1 MTFNEINNQA
11 EFVKMGAHHLVQED
25 AVLVNEGDDIE
36 KLMYTS
42 AHHELVASALAVK
55 ACHEID
61 HDAMIGCMIGMNG
74 VYPAS
79 PDPHDVLNAQ
89 KAMLQKYYYVEV
101 QARGHYSPFL
111 LLQPGRVMF
120 RPIGIWNSHSAPAL
134 NNAFLPT
141 PYIQSRESEEIH
153 FPDRN
158 YSGRL
163 RCGRSYDEQIQA
175 RKIERSLGA
184 DKKA

>member
-1 MTFNEINNQA
+1 
-11 EFVKMGAHHLVQED
+11 MGAHHLVQEG

-74 VYPAS
+74 VYPDS

-101 QARGHYSPFL
+101 QARG
-111 LLQPGRVMF
+111 
-120 RPIGIWNSHSAPAL
+120 
-134 NNAFLPT
+134 
-141 PYIQSRESEEIH
+141 EIEARGAYVAVRH
-153 FPDRN
+153 HQVVSDRK
-158 YSGRL
+158 SVLDVAVPPRL
-163 RCGRSYDEQIQA
+163 
-175 RKIERSLGA
+175 
-184 DKKA
+184 